1 MCSLQLDCSVGVP
14 FGFPTKAAL
23 TKVNMPSKLIWK
35 QLDQTTSTAFP
46 ERMTKSHRRR
56 RVCLFSALWEWLQQP
71 RPKSA
76 NAEGISTVA
85 DKEVLWDLVQFT
97 RSLQNPGNFCQE
109 HHLQKRVFVSASK
122 PLEVLLFYFDLVSLS
137 LDTLSCID
145 YLRCSIGLQETRL
158 LLAYPLTQ

>member
-46 ERMTKSHRRR
+46 ERMSKSHRRR
-56 RVCLFSALWEWLQQP
+56 RVYPLFPALWEWLQQP

-109 HHLQKRVFVSASK
+109 HHLQKRVFVRGSK

-137 LDTLSCID
+137 LDTLSCIEAISVVVSVSKK
-145 YLRCSIGLQETRL
+145 LVCFWLI
-158 LLAYPLTQ
+158 P